1 MCLWQREECNTA
13 FATIHVGLLPG
24 GAAMWG
30 LSLGD
35 GAALLVGV
43 VLLVITGPVSHLLSP
58 WLISSIMVGWVFGRV
73 MLHHIDRS
81 VESSP
86 ERETHA

>member
-1 MCLWQREECNTA
+1 
-13 FATIHVGLLPG
+13 
-24 GAAMWG
+24 MWG
-30 LSLGD
+30 LGWRD
-35 GAALLVGV
+35 AAALAVGA
-43 VLLVITGPVSHLLSP
+43 VLLVLHFALTGPLSHMLSP

-73 MLHHIDRS
+73 ALHHIDRS